1 MNENGARVLLPH
13 AGDPEWE
20 GICDELFRLL
30 GSELPGRC
38 HGGEDTRYARQ
49 ALEQCGYHAAA
60 SLLIYRATGGFCD
73 CEILLNTATVAED
86 ALLA

>member
-1 MNENGARVLLPH
+1 MNETGTRVLLPH

-20 GICDELFRLL
+20 GFCDDLFRLL

-38 HGGEDTRYARQ
+38 HGGEDTRHARQ
-49 ALEQCGYHAAA
+49 ALEQRGYDADA
-60 SLLIYRATGGFCD
+60 SLLIYRATGGYCD
-73 CEILLNTATVAED
+73 CEVLLNTAMTAED